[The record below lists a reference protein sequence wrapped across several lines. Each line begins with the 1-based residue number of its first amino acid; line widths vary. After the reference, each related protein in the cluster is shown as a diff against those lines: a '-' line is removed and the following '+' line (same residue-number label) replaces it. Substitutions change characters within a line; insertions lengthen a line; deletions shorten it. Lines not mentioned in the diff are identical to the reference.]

1 LCHGPYVRYAQLDLA
16 AACVDLSIPEAA
28 ALETL
33 PRQASL
39 LLQSAPPQLGDY
51 RQSPA
56 RVEVISSDH
65 EMREMLA
72 EACTA
77 ACFRPTRRADL
88 NPREERLDP
97 AGDSSPAGPVITIW
111 DVPVLEPDWP
121 GQLERLGRRGPVV
134 ALLGFADRATVR
146 LAREKGAS
154 ACLDLPLDLDDL
166 REILDRMAREIPS
179 VPASTVPGRAEEAH
193 SVPPPPASRAEPRGR
208 AAIRE
213 RAGPPSWPEGQA
225 QPRMNV
231 ETGD

>member
-1 LCHGPYVRYAQLDLA
+1 LCHGPYVRYAELELA
-16 AACVDLSIPEAA
+16 AACVDLAIPEAA
-28 ALETL
+28 AFETL

-39 LLQSAPPQLGDY
+39 LLQSAPPQLGDD

-77 ACFRPTRRADL
+77 AGFRPTRRADL
-88 NPREERLDP
+88 DPREERLNP

-111 DVPVLEPDWP
+111 DVPVLDTDWP

-134 ALLGFADRATVR
+134 ALLGFADRSIVS

-166 REILDRMAREIPS
+166 REILERLARDLPL
-179 VPASTVPGRAEEAH
+179 VPACTVPVRAEEAH
-193 SVPPPPASRAEPRGR
+193 PVPPPPASRTAGARGDPREGGN
-208 AAIRE
+208 AAVVARGL
-213 RAGPPSWPEGQA
+213 GPA
-225 QPRMNV
+225 
-231 ETGD
+231 